1 MNEVKSCFWQWV
13 GNNIVLSH
21 FDVLRR
27 QGFQKPRIDVRDENV
42 SRGADTIREPGSDRA
57 SSSPDLQA
65 SPALAY
71 AAILQMADC
80 AAIKH
85 ARQSIESRRCLSIGV
100 I

>member
-1 MNEVKSCFWQWV
+1 MNEVKSGFWQWV

-21 FDVLRR
+21 FNVLCG
-27 QGFQKPRIDVRDENV
+27 QWLQKPRIDVRDEDV
-42 SRGADTIREPGSDRA
+42 SRGTHTIREPRSDRA

-65 SPALAY
+65 PPALAY

-85 ARQSIESRRCLSIGV
+85 ARQGIESRRGLSTGV

>member
-1 MNEVKSCFWQWV
+1 MNEVESGVGQRV

-21 FDVLRR
+21 FNILCR
-27 QGFQKPRIDVRDENV
+27 QGLQKPRIDVRDDNV
-42 SRGADTIREPGSDRA
+42 SRGAHTIREPRSDRA

-65 SPALAY
+65 PPALAY
-71 AAILQMADC
+71 AAILQMTDC

-85 ARQSIESRRCLSIGV
+85 ARQSIESRRRLSTGV